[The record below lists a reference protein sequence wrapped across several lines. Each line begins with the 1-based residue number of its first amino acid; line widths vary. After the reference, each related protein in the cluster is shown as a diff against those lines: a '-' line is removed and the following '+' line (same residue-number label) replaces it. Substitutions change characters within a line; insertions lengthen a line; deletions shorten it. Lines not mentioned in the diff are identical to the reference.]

1 MPYSERPR
9 PWKTYHDRFLRC
21 HILTTTLVNSRQMA
35 RAMFR
40 LGESNSVSKGGKE
53 PLKSDRSFLSRSL
66 GWLIGGI
73 WVVCQIVL
81 ITWGTLAIYY
91 SNLPSA
97 PLRLTL
103 SAAFA
108 AFAVCACWV
117 SPRRGMSAVFLGLF
131 FVVVVWWISIP
142 PSHDRPWRSEV
153 AVMPRAI
160 IDGDRVRI
168 TGVRNFD
175 YRSRNDFTVRYEERE
190 ISLSHLK

>member
-1 MPYSERPR
+1 
-9 PWKTYHDRFLRC
+9 
-21 HILTTTLVNSRQMA
+21 MA

-53 PLKSDRSFLSRSL
+53 PLKSDRGFLARAL

-91 SNLPSA
+91 SNLPWA
-97 PLRLTL
+97 ALRLTL
-103 SAAFA
+103 AAAFA
-108 AFAVCACWV
+108 AFAVWACWV

-153 AVMPRAI
+153 AGVPR
-160 IDGDRVRI
+160 GVVHGGRRPRTPGRHLCYPHPHDRYVP
-168 TGVRNFD
+168 G
-175 YRSRNDFTVRYEERE
+175 EERAR
-190 ISLSHLK
+190 SLSHLEGHRFFGVVLERGTGRTHILELHF